1 MSLEQVREKYGGWQE
16 SCKEQNC
23 RLKTDRSRCIAIK
36 AEKHR
41 SDEKESMCD
50 CIVFADYGKL
60 VVGVCELKG
69 RHVDPTQVQK
79 QLNAGAKFA
88 EQMCTDCLGGLKPSV
103 LPIVLTKSI
112 SDETRIM
119 LSVTKVEIYGKDR
132 DIIHEKCHM
141 HISDIIQKYS

>member
-1 MSLEQVREKYGGWQE
+1 MSLEQIREKYGEWQE

-23 RLKTDRSRCIAIK
+23 RLKTDRSRCVSIK

-60 VVGVCELKG
+60 MVGVCELKS

-79 QLNAGAKFA
+79 QLNAGAKCVA
-88 EQMCTDCLGGLKPSV
+88 QMCTDYLEGLRPSI
-103 LPIVLTKSI
+103 LPIVLTKSS

-119 LSVTKVEIYGKDR
+119 LSVIKVEVYGKAL
-132 DIIHEKCHM
+132 
-141 HISDIIQKYS
+141 